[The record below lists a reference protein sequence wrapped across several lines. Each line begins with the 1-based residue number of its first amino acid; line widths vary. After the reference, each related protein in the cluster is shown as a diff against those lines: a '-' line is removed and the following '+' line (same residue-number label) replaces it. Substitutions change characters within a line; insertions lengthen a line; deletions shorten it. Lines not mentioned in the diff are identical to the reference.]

1 MQIKRI
7 YKYPLDLRGVL
18 DSNLISGESYD
29 INAAALPV
37 VIAREGDFFGDTLRI
52 KDGATGQNLV
62 RDVDFAPTCF
72 DIEATEAVG
81 GRACYGAFQFL
92 RPESAPSKLLVEYRL
107 VGGEYVN
114 RVAPLIDAAINVM
127 ADKRQAEWKNI
138 LNKPTEFPPKLHNH
152 YLSEITD
159 FGALIQA
166 IRDNTQAILA
176 LMTNVEAR
184 LTALIYNLDRSNRA
198 EHTSILALI
207 EHLNNQVGDLNTT
220 VANIKSKVENP
231 EQTFNQ
237 FALKSTK
244 INGHALYSDIHL
256 EPEEID
262 AVSASRGGT
271 FRNSF
276 VDNLTNYGRMNSSQV
291 HRIYNKSQ
299 IDDFKPGS
307 MIPVWKDNS
316 NDGIL
321 PMSPGLGQLTKLTT
335 GDGNFRIAYTV
346 LLYMVNGETWH
357 GYAVNA
363 TTIRWTKFVM
373 GEIKDPVPPGAVL
386 PYVGIQPPKDYFIPQ
401 GQPFDKPSNP
411 VLSWLLPSGRLPD
424 MRGLFLRMYDM
435 ESGRDPDGRTR
446 GLLTYQ
452 DHSSKHW
459 WSTFMSFDRSY
470 DQPADKGM
478 AYISGRWNT
487 NIKHGGND
495 SWGTFVTIDS
505 ARWGNTSSE
514 NRPMNMNVT
523 YIMKAG

>member
-1 MQIKRI
+1 MQIERI

-37 VIAREGDFFGDTLRI
+37 VIAREGDFFGDTLKI

-138 LNKPTEFPPKLHNH
+138 LNKPSEFPPKLHNH

-184 LTALIYNLDRSNRA
+184 LTALIYNLDSSNRA
-198 EHTSILALI
+198 EHISILALI

-220 VANIKSKVENP
+220 VANIKSKVEHP

-244 INGHALYSDIHL
+244 INGHSLYNDIHL
-256 EPEEID
+256 EPEDVD
-262 AVSASRGGT
+262 AVSASRGGM
-271 FRNSF
+271 FKNSF
-276 VDNLTNYGRMNSSQV
+276 VDNLTNYGRMSNSQV
-291 HRIYNKSQ
+291 YHITSKSQ
-299 IDDFKPGS
+299 IDDFKPGA
-307 MIPVWKDNS
+307 MIPVRKDNV

-321 PMSPGLGQLTKLTT
+321 PMSPGLGQLVKLTT
-335 GDGNFRIAYTV
+335 GDGNYRQYYTV
-346 LLYMVNGETWH
+346 LLYVTNGEAWH
-357 GYAVNA
+357 GYAITA
-363 TTIRWTKFVM
+363 TSMRWTKFVM
-373 GEIKDPVPPGAVL
+373 GEQPSPIKPGTL
-386 PYVGIQPPKDYFIPQ
+386 LHYVGWEPPAGYFIPM
-401 GQPFDKPSNP
+401 GQPYDMAKNP
-411 VLSWLLPSGRLPD
+411 GLAKLLPWGSLPD
-424 MRGLFLRMYDM
+424 LRGVFLRTLDYGKNLDP
-435 ESGRDPDGRTR
+435 GRN
-446 GLLTYQ
+446 LLSYQ
-452 DHSSKHW
+452 GDAIRPVIGEVAPISE
-459 WSTFMSFDRSY
+459 TFGNNGGYGTGPFAKFDRNAGGTPRKVDWTQSGGFTF
-470 DQPADKGM
+470 D
-478 AYISGRWNT
+478 ISRVHPVANEVRPV
-487 NIKHGGND
+487 NVAVNLIIRGG
-495 SWGTFVTIDS
+495 
-505 ARWGNTSSE
+505 
-514 NRPMNMNVT
+514 
-523 YIMKAG
+523 